1 LKDEDWEPSD
11 KEHEDLIEAI
21 AAAEKIFGPIPPE
34 TTLLEVSCWLQASV
48 EDLERKIAEESMPAR
63 RRRVREEQKARDE
76 LAAMNQVVAFMEP
89 YAREEPS
96 ISLSRALDIENQAL
110 EMERQAS
117 GYVAPEWLQKSI
129 TLNMGPSRPRK
140 ARADVI
146 GLLAVHPAWIPHKR
160 SFSKVR
166 YTLTH
171 IPTGLIFCS
180 NQTKSRLKDLASRL
194 VHLDWDF
201 DTPTGM
207 SREIHDKA
215 WVIFQNWQIN
225 GARVSPKLRGP
236 ANGGSPPNLLI

>member
-1 LKDEDWEPSD
+1 MKDEDWEPSE
-11 KEHEDLIEAI
+11 KESEDLKESIE
-21 AAAEKIFGPIPPE
+21 AAEKIFGPIPPE

-48 EDLERKIAEESMPAR
+48 EDLERKITEEERELAAKPAR
-63 RRRVREEQKARDE
+63 SRMRKEQKARDE

-89 YAREEPS
+89 YAKEEPS

-117 GYVAPEWLQKSI
+117 GFVAPEWLQKSI
-129 TLNMGPSRPRK
+129 TLNMGSSRSRK

-146 GLLAVHPAWIPHKR
+146 GLLAVHPAWIPHRR

-180 NQTKSRLKDLASRL
+180 NKTKSRLKDLASRL

-207 SREIHDKA
+207 SREMHDKA
-215 WVIFQNWQIN
+215 WVIFQTWDIIPRAPGTTNRT
-225 GARVSPKLRGP
+225 AR
-236 ANGGSPPNLLI
+236 